1 VAQREVAPPKVVHA
15 VEEGIL
21 RRVALELDYEDRYG
35 NETKRVVEAHGLFS
49 SQSGWYLIGWCR
61 MRNGARVFRLDR
73 IRDASPT
80 DEAIPE
86 RDLDEV
92 LDVPFPVLTPSLI
105 E

>member
-1 VAQREVAPPKVVHA
+1 
-15 VEEGIL
+15 
-21 RRVALELDYEDRYG
+21 
-35 NETKRVVEAHGLFS
+35 
-49 SQSGWYLIGWCR
+49 

-92 LDVPFPVLTPSLI
+92 LDVPFPVLTPSLV